1 MILEYIK
8 LSFQDL
14 INNKLRSFLS
24 LIGIVIGVAVVYAI
38 FSIADITEYAIT
50 QQLTGGN
57 GVVTLQFTED
67 TEESNSM
74 AAQMRALM
82 SQGGKLEY
90 RFTSSDLEELLAIEG
105 IQDSIGNY
113 SARATVSFEQNEPFT
128 STITRYTSNYI
139 DFYSYTLSTGY
150 DLLEFSKSERMSLV
164 LVDTSFVSNNT
175 DYTFAEII
183 GKHIKLNNRVF
194 IIVGVIQTESS
205 SMGMSS
211 TILLDES
218 AYDSIFSQGTMQTIS
233 IKVDPTYDLDIVSA
247 QASAYLNNKYGTE
260 DNYEVQD
267 LSFLISQITSVT
279 GILSTVMAIIA
290 LVSLVVAGI
299 GVMNIMFVSVIERTR
314 EIGVKRALGASKN
327 AIRFQFIIEACTLT
341 FIGGMLGVALGIGI
355 VQLALFLLNFAM
367 PINLTYVLYAIVFSI
382 SLGIAFG
389 YLPAQR
395 AANLNIIQAI
405 ATE

>member
-90 RFTSSDLEELLAIEG
+90 RFTSSDLEELLTIEG

-113 SARATVSFEQNEPFT
+113 SARATVSFEQNEAFT